1 MCNLI
6 GNRPQSAT
14 FHTAN
19 RYKPFKKTNMKQL
32 TVLIG
37 LFISMTFNCHAQS
50 QTERIAKEI
59 CDKLNDVNLDQ
70 SSEFSNNKSIEIIQS
85 TYLRN
90 QESIKKL
97 ISEYSKTYTNKSNI
111 EIAKLVGRD
120 ITFYLMKNCNVYQ
133 RITMFKNKPVPNIS
147 TTTEKVGEDFTE
159 LLIVKTKTNNI
170 SQSLVDECMI
180 KAMDKNEKELVRNF
194 GSKFSLAFTREFQ
207 AYLMTKCEPYMTW
220 TASLLN

>member
-1 MCNLI
+1 MDRQQHDRKEART
-6 GNRPQSAT
+6 GNMRLASCGVKCLNSSSVFQLGFSARLT
-14 FHTAN
+14 VLFSEIPHERQAQK

-32 TVLIG
+32 TILIG
-37 LFISMTFNCHAQS
+37 LFISMTFYCHAQS

-70 SSEFSNNKSIEIIQS
+70 NSEFSNNKSIEIIQS

-97 ISEYSKTYTNKSNI
+97 ISEYSKTYTNKSDI

-159 LLIVKTKTNNI
+159 LLTVKNQNK
-170 SQSLVDECMI
+170 QY
-180 KAMDKNEKELVRNF
+180 
-194 GSKFSLAFTREFQ
+194 FSI
-207 AYLMTKCEPYMTW
+207 P
-220 TASLLN
+220 S